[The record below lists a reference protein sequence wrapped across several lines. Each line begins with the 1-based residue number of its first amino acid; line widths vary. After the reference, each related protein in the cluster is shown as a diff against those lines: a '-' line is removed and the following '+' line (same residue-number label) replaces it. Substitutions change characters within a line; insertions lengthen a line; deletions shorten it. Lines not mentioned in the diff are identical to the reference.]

1 MARLSVHDRQELLQS
16 FKSSGLAQQAWCRT
30 HGVNVH
36 SLRYW
41 LGQERKGCLTTAVYL
56 HEYSSP
62 KEARNRIAA
71 FIECYN
77 YFRPHQSLHGQT
89 PGQVYRGVSPIGLT
103 DILRKQ
109 SDIHLTNFKTVS

>member
-41 LGQERKGCLTTAVYL
+41 LGQERKGCLTTA
-56 HEYSSP
+56 EP
-62 KEARNRIAA
+62 KEPQWLTFNVQTAIPAA
-71 FIECYN
+71 AS
-77 YFRPHQSLHGQT
+77 PQSLLVQTGQYVVT
-89 PGQVYRGVSPIGLT
+89 VPVGFNAE
-103 DILRKQ
+103 
-109 SDIHLTNFKTVS
+109 HLGRVIRALAVL